1 MAKTLLLIL
10 FLTLAGCPPEPPST
24 PAPSAD
30 ELKQERQ
37 KRIEAEHSRNRE
49 SSSKG
54 NWQTVAFITGI
65 SAVLMLIAG
74 TILGSSARHHAKRSK

>member
-1 MAKTLLLIL
+1 MGKTLLLIL
-10 FLTLAGCPPEPPST
+10 FLTLTGCPPEQST
-24 PAPSAD
+24 PASSAD

-37 KRIEAEHSRNRE
+37 KRIEAEHSRDRE
-49 SSSKG
+49 SSSRG

-74 TILGSSARHHAKRSK
+74 TILGSSARHHAKRRK